1 MKVYFPDKCSW
12 RYRQRTPL
20 SLEDRLSSM
29 TIMEYV
35 DEPQMST
42 FTGKYTFLQM
52 NDDIQIHDK
61 YRYFT
66 CLS

>member
-1 MKVYFPDKCSW
+1 MKVYFRVKCS
-12 RYRQRTPL
+12 
-20 SLEDRLSSM
+20 
-29 TIMEYV
+29 
-35 DEPQMST
+35 
-42 FTGKYTFLQM
+42 KYTFLQM

>member
-1 MKVYFPDKCSW
+1 MKVYFLTSALEVSSTNF
-12 RYRQRTPL
+12 Y
-20 SLEDRLSSM
+20 SLENRLFSDIGVVEK
-29 TIMEYV
+29 TNEH
-35 DEPQMST
+35 